1 MCQGQMRS
9 FPSSSKALG
18 VTGTRLASKGAA
30 NIYLKTDFDDSSQR
44 DPRRSRLTAGGSS
57 GPPSPGAAPSLL
69 PDCLLLPTAPSLR
82 GAPACL
88 LLHTRRGGSHCGQP
102 HSHPAA
108 SGEDTMSFWPELDG
122 VASNFL
128 KVCPACKIGNHSAQT
143 IAGRPGRLPSLQ

>member
-44 DPRRSRLTAGGSS
+44 DPRRARLTAGGSL
-57 GPPSPGAAPSLL
+57 GPRSPGAAPSLL
-69 PDCLLLPTAPSLR
+69 PGAPTAPSLQ
-82 GAPACL
+82 GALACL
-88 LLHTRRGGSHCGQP
+88 LPRTRRGGSHCRQP

-108 SGEDTMSFWPELDG
+108 LGEDRMSFWPELDG

-143 IAGRPGRLPSLQ
+143 IAGSPGRLPSLE